1 MTKRRLLMLT
11 LVLPALALG
20 ACRGERSDAP
30 PRQFFP
36 GMDDQQRW
44 DPQEQTNFYTDG
56 RTVREPVAGTVAFG
70 WWPNP
75 DDPARDDFLGENDG
89 LYRGVDGQGGYLAR
103 APIADLLDGDVSPQ
117 GVAELIRRGKERF
130 DIYCSTCHGKTG
142 AGDGM
147 VGSRWS
153 APLPTFHSPTY
164 YPGGEKGQDGYIFH
178 TIRNGLPNAPG
189 QLPALRMPSYA
200 ERVNVHDAWAI
211 VLYVRSLQRA
221 HNGNINDVPE
231 AQRQQLMQTRG
242 AVQQEATQ

>member
-1 MTKRRLLMLT
+1 ME
-11 LVLPALALG
+11 LG
-20 ACRGERSDAP
+20 HGDAP
-30 PRQFFP
+30 QPLLERQQLPR
-36 GMDDQQRW
+36 R
-44 DPQEQTNFYTDG
+44 
-56 RTVREPVAGTVAFG
+56 
-70 WWPNP
+70 
-75 DDPARDDFLGENDG
+75 
-89 LYRGVDGQGGYLAR
+89 
-103 APIADLLDGDVSPQ
+103 PQ